1 MKSCLNLN
9 YYYLYFWFWNVVL
22 WCVFSF
28 ILEELPFFSIFF
40 HFFSKISLPKFL
52 PLQQLSSV
60 YVFFPILEFTKQPNQ
75 HIVRRRRHLNA
86 NVVTSHAFLIY
97 FFPIFFFC
105 KEFRILF
112 GGWHHAFPICCSLT
126 ESHSE
131 CWKFPKSAI
140 LIFYIEIG

>member
-52 PLQQLSSV
+52 PLRQLSTV
-60 YVFFPILEFTKQPNQ
+60 YAFFPILEFTKQPNQ
-75 HIVRRRRHLNA
+75 HIVRRRRRHLNA

-97 FFPIFFFC
+97 FFPIFFSVKNSEYC
-105 KEFRILF
+105 LVGDIMPSPSVAHWLSRIVSVKNF
-112 GGWHHAFPICCSLT
+112 Q
-126 ESHSE
+126 
-131 CWKFPKSAI
+131 KVQ
-140 LIFYIEIG
+140 Y

>member
-9 YYYLYFWFWNVVL
+9 YYYLYFWFWKVVL

-28 ILEELPFFSIFF
+28 ILEKLPFFSIFF
-40 HFFSKISLPKFL
+40 HFFQRFL
-52 PLQQLSSV
+52 YQNFFLYSNCRL
-60 YVFFPILEFTKQPNQ
+60 FFPILEFTKQPNQ

-140 LIFYIEIG
+140 LIF